1 MISSISFVH
10 SSINLAALIRCTE
23 SFHDGEDG
31 HQTTLTPLS
40 IFIPTTTITTILY
53 GQILIQIPSPTNSS
67 SQSSF
72 DVESLNE
79 QILTRTLIRQK
90 QIEQQEN
97 QTVTK
102 EDPSAPEQSPST
114 ENLPATTTTTT
125 TTPNNNNNNNEE
137 EGDYFQCSLEPIYT
151 STEMPLSS
159 PQQRPSTAQQT
170 DKQYTKE
177 IVDEFLLLKNQYEQS
192 KEVQYELVVN
202 YHQTML
208 KVITSLQQ
216 ANQAHQEQIEQFQSE
231 ILNHIQDNETLRVC
245 RENFLLSQFFFS
257 L

>member
-1 MISSISFVH
+1 
-10 SSINLAALIRCTE
+10 LAALIRCTE
-23 SFHDGEDG
+23 SFHDDEDG
-31 HQTTLTPLS
+31 HQTALTRLS
-40 IFIPTTTITTILY
+40 IFNPTTTTPIIHE
-53 GQILIQIPSPTNSS
+53 QILIQIPSPTNSS

-72 DVESLNE
+72 NVESLNE
-79 QILTRTLIRQK
+79 QILTRTLIPQE
-90 QIEQQEN
+90 QIEQQKVIQEQQKN

-114 ENLPATTTTTT
+114 ENLPTTTT
-125 TTPNNNNNNNEE
+125 TTPNNNNNEE

-192 KEVQYELVVN
+192 KEIQHELVVN
-202 YHQTML
+202 YHQAML
-208 KVITSLQQ
+208 KFTSLRQ
-216 ANQAHQEQIEQFQSE
+216 ANQAHQEKIEQF
-231 ILNHIQDNETLRVC
+231 
-245 RENFLLSQFFFS
+245 
-257 L
+257 